1 MAEHTYELK
10 SPIQYARKGEMV
22 DGSFVTMTAPTF
34 REVDKVA
41 PIKQAFMAALSDVSD
56 GTEATPEEKE
66 AAEGV
71 EITGKEIMQLLYRA
85 KASVADIMRHA
96 EKLLRSGV
104 FRLDGEEKFTSPL
117 LDKMSLEDFEGLV
130 GDYIANFIMP
140 SLTDGA

>member
-34 REVDKVA
+34 REIDKIA
-41 PIKQAFMAALSDVSD
+41 PIKQAFMAAISEISS
-56 GTEATPEEKE
+56 GAETPGED
-66 AAEGV
+66 AAAADS
-71 EITGKEIMQLLYRA
+71 GKINGKQVIQLLYSS
-85 KASVADIMRHA
+85 KGSVADIMRHA

-117 LDKMSLEDFEGLV
+117 LDKMSLEDFEGLI

-140 SLTDGA
+140 SLTDGL